1 MRRFNIPASLAICSI
16 LLVLSSLAQQT
27 STITV
32 PNLIRYGGTL
42 KDAQGTALASSTV
55 GVTFAI
61 YNQQDG
67 GAPMWME
74 TQNVTTDAGG
84 NYSALLGRSTA
95 TGLPADLFSQQEQRW
110 LGVQVQGQTEQAR
123 VLMVSVP
130 YAFKAHEAET
140 FGGKTPSDFM
150 LANNGT
156 SAANSGAAAVSS
168 TTNVPPANGV
178 RKGAASD
185 GPTNFSGSTTDQI
198 VGVMQSGTGDGIV
211 ASAPT
216 LGIKGT
222 ATAPSGT
229 AYGVQGVATGTSGV
243 GLIGTASSTT
253 GFTYGL
259 RGTSSS
265 TSGTGVRGV
274 ATATTGSTIGLSGYV
289 DSSAG
294 TAGVF
299 NNAAGGKIV
308 SLQNNGA
315 EKFAVDGS
323 GNVTTSGSIN
333 TSGLSGTTS
342 APTGVGLTGN
352 ATNTT
357 GENTGVMGESAS
369 TNGLG
374 VAGYANATTGSN
386 AGVFG
391 QSNSNAGWGVYG
403 EENASTGQAIGVE
416 GWATSSGQNSSGVL
430 GYQASASGVVFGV
443 SGQTNSTTTNASGLS
458 GYEGGTTGQVYGVS
472 GSTNSTTNNAAG
484 ISGYEGATSGQVFG
498 VIGSTASQTNY
509 AAGVDGAENATSGA
523 VFGVNGYTPSTSN
536 GAAGVNGNEGA
547 TSGVVYGVSGSAQ
560 STTTN
565 AAAVWGYE
573 SAATGQVYGVAG
585 NTQSSGQ
592 YAAGVS
598 GYAAATT
605 GEVFGVTGST
615 NSVTSGASG
624 VEGHQGATSGGPVYG
639 VSGYAE
645 STGGIGVFG
654 SASATSGYAV
664 GVEGATNSPGG
675 TAGEFVNVSGSGMV
689 LQGQSGSGYTTVFTV
704 DASGNGHYNGNLSV
718 GGTLSK
724 GGGSFKIDD
733 PLDPENKTLSHS
745 FVESPDMLNIYN
757 GSVRLDA
764 RGEGWVT
771 MPEYFQA
778 LNRDFQ
784 YVLTSVGSSQPRLY
798 IAREIKGNRFK
809 IAGGRAN
816 GRVSWMVTGIRQ
828 DAWANAHRI
837 PTEEVKPAQE
847 RGKYLHP
854 ELYGVGAD
862 KNTDAMLQH

>member
-1 MRRFNIPASLAICSI
+1 MRRLNIPVSLAFCSI
-16 LLVLSSLAQQT
+16 LLVLSSFAQQT

-42 KDAQGTALASSTV
+42 KDAQGAALASSTV

-74 TQNVTTDAGG
+74 TQNVTTDAAG
-84 NYSALLGRSTA
+84 NYSALLGSSTA

-110 LGVQVQGQTEQAR
+110 LGVEVQGQTEQPR

-140 FGGKTPSDFM
+140 FGGRSVSDFV
-150 LANNGT
+150 LAKPGT
-156 SAANSGAAAVSS
+156 AAASSGAATVSS
-168 TTNVPPANGV
+168 PTNVPPANGA

-198 VGVMQSGTGDGIV
+198 VGVTQSGTGDGIV
-211 ASAPT
+211 ATAPT

-229 AYGVQGVATGTSGV
+229 AYGVEGVATGTAGV

-259 RGTSSS
+259 RGTASS
-265 TSGTGVRGV
+265 TSGTGVRGI

-315 EKFAVDGS
+315 EKFSVDGS
-323 GNVTTSGSIN
+323 GNVTTSGTIN

-374 VAGYANATTGSN
+374 VAGYANATTGGI
-386 AGVFG
+386 AGVYG
-391 QSNSNAGWGVYG
+391 QTSSTSGWGVYG
-403 EENASTGQAIGVE
+403 EAESTSGQTFGVE
-416 GWATSSGQNSSGVL
+416 GNNQSSGQNSSGVL
-430 GYQASASGVVFGV
+430 GYENSGTGQVFGV
-443 SGQTNSTTTNASGLS
+443 NGQTNSTTN
-458 GYEGGTTGQVYGVS
+458 Y
-472 GSTNSTTNNAAG
+472 AAG
-484 ISGYEGATSGQVFG
+484 VSGYEGATSGQVFG
-498 VIGSTASQTNY
+498 VTGGTASSTNY
-509 AAGVDGAENATSGA
+509 AAGVSGNANAAT
-523 VFGVNGYTPSTSN
+523 GVVYGVVGVTNSTTQ
-536 GAAGVNGNEGA
+536 GAAGVNGYANSPTGE
-547 TSGVVYGVSGSAQ
+547 VYGVLG
-560 STTTN
+560 
-565 AAAVWGYE
+565 
-573 SAATGQVYGVAG
+573 ATANPNGG
-585 NTQSSGQ
+585 
-592 YAAGVS
+592 GVS
-598 GYAAATT
+598 G
-605 GEVFGVTGST
+605 
-615 NSVTSGASG
+615 NNN
-624 VEGHQGATSGGPVYG
+624 ATSGGIG
-639 VSGYAE
+639 VNGYTAATSGNAL
-645 STGGIGVFG
+645 GVFG
-654 SASATSGYAV
+654 STVSPHGVGIFGESNSTTGGTGVQGQTESTSG
-664 GVEGATNSPGG
+664 GA
-675 TAGEFVNVSGSGMV
+675 AGIFVAHGGSG
-689 LQGQSGSGYTTVFTV
+689 LILSGLSGSGYTDEFSV
-704 DASGNGHYNGNLSV
+704 DAQGNGFFAGNLNV
-718 GGTLSK
+718 TGTLTK

-733 PLDPENKTLSHS
+733 PLDPENKYLSHS

-784 YVLTSVGSSQPRLY
+784 YVLTSVGRRNRGSTSRARSRA
-798 IAREIKGNRFK
+798 IASRSRA
-809 IAGGRAN
+809 AGRMAK
-816 GRVSWMVTGIRQ
+816 VSWMVTGIRQ

-837 PTEEVKPAQE
+837 PTEEEKPAQE